1 MTLILVEVWLI
12 QAKEMPLN
20 SFVILRR
27 KGLQHRC
34 CLVEFVKILEQWWLF
49 LKTCKIIT

>member
-34 CLVEFVKILEQWWLF
+34 CLVEFVKISRTVVVVSENM
-49 LKTCKIIT
+49 